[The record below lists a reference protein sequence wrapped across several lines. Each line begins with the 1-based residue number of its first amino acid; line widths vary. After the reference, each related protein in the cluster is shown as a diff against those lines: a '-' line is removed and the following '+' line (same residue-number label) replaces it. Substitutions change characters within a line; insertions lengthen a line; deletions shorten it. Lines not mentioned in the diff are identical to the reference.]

1 MECNRMRNGVDQ
13 DIENNLEV
21 EEVRRNWKKKK
32 EDALAKILTLS

>member
-1 MECNRMRNGVDQ
+1 MRNEVDQ
-13 DIENNLEV
+13 DIENNLVE

>member
-1 MECNRMRNGVDQ
+1 MGNGVDK

-21 EEVRRNWKKKK
+21 EEVRRNWKTKK

>member
-1 MECNRMRNGVDQ
+1 MECNRMRNEVDQ
-13 DIENNLEV
+13 DIENNLVE